1 MAKET
6 EVSGVVLTGA
16 VNGNLKLP
24 TLNISV
30 SLTADTT
37 SVQAMHAVD
46 TVCTAYSLQTRSLG
60 YLRTLF
66 GKLMVEIQNRELY
79 KPEFRYFELYMDS
92 LDEKYRLSR
101 TVITNAMRLVRD
113 VPGLSPEEAEDKPIV
128 SLMLVARAAKQG
140 ADSRVVKKLLKEAGE
155 RTIDDFREMVEEQG
169 LVGKRGRPEG
179 GARKSGPVTL
189 RIVTSA
195 RTANKFRDRAGDNPG
210 KYLEQL
216 LAIDTESARVAAAA

>member
-1 MAKET
+1 MAKAT

-46 TVCTAYSLQTRSLG
+46 AVCTALARQAQSIG
-60 YLRTLF
+60 YLRVLL
-66 GKLMVEIQNRELY
+66 GRLLAEVQDRELY
-79 KPEFRYFELYMDS
+79 KPEFVTFEAYKES
-92 LDEKYRLSR
+92 LDVKYRLSR
-101 TVITNAMRLVRD
+101 TVLNNALMIVRQLPHIT
-113 VPGLSPEEAEDKPIV
+113 PEDAADKPVV
-128 SLMLVARAAKQG
+128 SLMLVARAAANG
-140 ADSRVVKKLLKEAGE
+140 AETRVVNRLFKESGE
-155 RTIDDFREMVEEQG
+155 KTIDEFREKVEEQG

-195 RTANKFRDRAGDNPG
+195 RAKKKFLDRAGDDPG
-210 KYLEQL
+210 KYLEIL
-216 LAIDTESARVAAAA
+216 LSLDVQAAAA